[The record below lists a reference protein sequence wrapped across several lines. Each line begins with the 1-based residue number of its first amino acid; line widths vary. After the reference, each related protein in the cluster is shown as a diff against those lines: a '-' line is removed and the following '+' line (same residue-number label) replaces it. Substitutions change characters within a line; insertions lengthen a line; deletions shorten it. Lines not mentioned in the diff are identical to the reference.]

1 MTNMIIT
8 NTDGIVNRIIED
20 QYMYMFDVVT
30 IESVSLS
37 VSETQ
42 RSIRERVIS
51 NI

>member
-1 MTNMIIT
+1 MIIT

-20 QYMYMFDVVT
+20 QYTYMFDVVT
-30 IESVSLS
+30 IESVSLF